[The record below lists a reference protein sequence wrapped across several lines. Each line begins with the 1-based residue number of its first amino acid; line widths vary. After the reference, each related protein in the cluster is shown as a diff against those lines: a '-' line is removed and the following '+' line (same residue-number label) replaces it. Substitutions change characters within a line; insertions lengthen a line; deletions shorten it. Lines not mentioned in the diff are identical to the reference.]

1 MNTKI
6 STLIDLK
13 KVVNELEKDL
23 GLGSMTS
30 HEKAVLLA
38 ISDLQQLDGV
48 AKTKAIMLVCR
59 HLLMPSK
66 ISLASKVSFSSVI
79 TQRPYFDPFSSSS
92 SSIFF
97 LFLRFF
103 LRFFEILRVCEKL

>member
-13 KVVNELEKDL
+13 KVVKELEKYL

-48 AKTKAIMLVCR
+48 AKTKAIMTNELT
-59 HLLMPSK
+59 
-66 ISLASKVSFSSVI
+66 ASVS
-79 TQRPYFDPFSSSS
+79 RP
-92 SSIFF
+92 SIFRA
-97 LFLRFF
+97 LNKLEEHGK
-103 LRFFEILRVCEKL
+103 LKRVEGSHGSYLTV

>member
-13 KVVNELEKDL
+13 KVVKELENDL

-48 AKTKAIMLVCR
+48 AKTKAIMTHELT
-59 HLLMPSK
+59 
-66 ISLASKVSFSSVI
+66 ASVS
-79 TQRPYFDPFSSSS
+79 RP
-92 SSIFF
+92 SIFRA
-97 LFLRFF
+97 LNKL
-103 LRFFEILRVCEKL
+103 EKLGKLKRVEGSNGSYLTV

>member
-13 KVVNELEKDL
+13 KVVKELEKDL
-23 GLGSMTS
+23 GLGLMTS

-48 AKTKAIMLVCR
+48 AKTKAIMTHELT
-59 HLLMPSK
+59 
-66 ISLASKVSFSSVI
+66 ASVS
-79 TQRPYFDPFSSSS
+79 RP
-92 SSIFF
+92 SIFRA
-97 LFLRFF
+97 LNKL
-103 LRFFEILRVCEKL
+103 EKLGKLKRVEGSNGSYLTV

>member
-48 AKTKAIMLVCR
+48 AKTKAIMTHELT
-59 HLLMPSK
+59 
-66 ISLASKVSFSSVI
+66 ASVS
-79 TQRPYFDPFSSSS
+79 RP
-92 SSIFF
+92 SIFRA
-97 LFLRFF
+97 LNKL
-103 LRFFEILRVCEKL
+103 EKLGKLKRVEGSHGSYLTV

>member
-13 KVVNELEKDL
+13 KVVKELEKDL
-23 GLGSMTS
+23 GLGLMTS

-48 AKTKAIMLVCR
+48 AKTKAIMTHELT
-59 HLLMPSK
+59 
-66 ISLASKVSFSSVI
+66 ASVS
-79 TQRPYFDPFSSSS
+79 RP
-92 SSIFF
+92 SIFRA
-97 LFLRFF
+97 LNKL
-103 LRFFEILRVCEKL
+103 EKLGKLKRVEGSNDSYLTV